1 MSVEVW
7 GMMAAGLAALVA
19 GLVLVWPRFR
29 ALAGAEKLIVLGP
42 VFEAVALAMF
52 AAEHFTA
59 ARDLMGI
66 VPKWLPGPLFWTY
79 FVGTAWLAAAISFVI
94 WRYVRWSALLT
105 AVMLLLIVVTI
116 DLPGVPK
123 FPHTRFFWI
132 LTVRETCF
140 ASGLLVLA
148 GSLWRG
154 AFGNVLVRM
163 GRFVVAATMI
173 FYGIEHFFYPRNV
186 SGVPLEKMTP
196 GWIPGAVV
204 IAWFVGLVLLVAG
217 IALLIGWKVQTAAA
231 VAGGVLVLLTVF
243 FYGPIFLTEM
253 HSALAV
259 EGVNYIGDTLMFA
272 ATVLLAGWG
281 VSGDFR
287 KAYPRG

>member
-7 GMMAAGLAALVA
+7 AMMVAGVAVLVA
-19 GLVLVWPRFR
+19 GLVLVQPRSR
-29 ALAGAEKLIVLGP
+29 AVSGAEKVLVLGP

-79 FVGTAWLAAAISFVI
+79 FVGAAWLAAAISFVI
-94 WRYVRWSALLT
+94 WRNVRWSALLT
-105 AVMLLLIVVTI
+105 AVMLLLIVITI
-116 DLPGVPK
+116 DLPVLPK
-123 FPHTRFFWI
+123 GPHTRFFWI

-154 AFGNVLVRM
+154 SFGKVLIRL
-163 GRFVVAATMI
+163 GRFVVATTMI
-173 FYGIEHFFYPRNV
+173 FYAIEHFLYPRNV
-186 SGVPLEKMTP
+186 AGVPLEKMTP
-196 GWIPGAVV
+196 EWIPGAVV
-204 IAWFVGLVLLVAG
+204 IADFVGLVLLVAG
-217 IALLIGWKVQTAAA
+217 VAMLIGWRVRIAAA
-231 VAGGVLVLLTVF
+231 TAGGVLVLLTAF

-253 HSALAV
+253 HTKLAV
-259 EGVNYIGDTLMFA
+259 EGLNYIGDTLMFA

-281 VSGDFR
+281 
-287 KAYPRG
+287 AE

>member
-1 MSVEVW
+1 MSVGVW
-7 GMMAAGLAALVA
+7 AMVAAGVAALIAGLA
-19 GLVLVWPRFR
+19 LVWPRVR
-29 ALAGAEKLIVLGP
+29 AEAGAEKILLLGP
-42 VFEAVALAMF
+42 VFMAVALAIF

-59 ARDLMGI
+59 AHDLMGI

-79 FVGTAWLAAAISFVI
+79 FVGVAWMLAAISFVV
-94 WRYVRWSALLT
+94 WREVRWSALLT
-105 AVMLLLIVVTI
+105 AVMLLLIVITI

-154 AFGNVLVRM
+154 AFGNALVRV
-163 GRFVVAATMI
+163 GRIVVGATMV

-186 SGVPLEKMTP
+186 PGVPLEKMTP
-196 GWIPGAVV
+196 GWIPAPVLIAYVV
-204 IAWFVGLVLLVAG
+204 GMVLLVAG
-217 IALLIGWKVQTAAA
+217 VALLIGWRVQLAAA
-231 VAGGVLVLLTVF
+231 TAGAVLVVLTAF

-253 HSALAV
+253 HTTLAV
-259 EGVNYIGDTLMFA
+259 EGMNYIGDTLMFA

-281 VSGDFR
+281 TERERV
-287 KAYPRG
+287 

>member
-7 GMMAAGLAALVA
+7 AMVAAGIAALVV
-19 GLVLVWPRFR
+19 GLLLVRRRVR
-29 ALAGAEKLIVLGP
+29 AATGADKVIVLGP
-42 VFEAVALAMF
+42 VFMAVALAIF

-79 FVGTAWLAAAISFVI
+79 FVGAAWAAAAISFVV
-94 WRYVRWSALLT
+94 WRYVGWSALLT
-105 AVMLLLIVVTI
+105 AVMLLLIVITI

-148 GSLWRG
+148 GSLWRRS
-154 AFGNVLVRM
+154 FGNVLVRV
-163 GRFVVAATMI
+163 GRFVVGATMV

-196 GWIPGAVV
+196 GWIPAPVLIAYVVGMVLLVGGIALLFGRAVRESAAGAGLV
-204 IAWFVGLVLLVAG
+204 LVLLVA
-217 IALLIGWKVQTAAA
+217 
-231 VAGGVLVLLTVF
+231 F
-243 FYGPIFLTEM
+243 FYVPIFLTEM
-253 HSALAV
+253 HTALAV
-259 EGVNYIGDTLMFA
+259 EGMNYVGDTLMFA
-272 ATVLLAGWG
+272 AAVLLAGFG
-281 VSGDFR
+281 PDSGTLR
-287 KAYPRG
+287 RV